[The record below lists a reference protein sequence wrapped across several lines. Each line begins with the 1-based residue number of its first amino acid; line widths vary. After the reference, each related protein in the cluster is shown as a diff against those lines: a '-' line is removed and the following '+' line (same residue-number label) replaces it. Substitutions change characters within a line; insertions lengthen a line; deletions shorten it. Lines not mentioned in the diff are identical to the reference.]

1 MERISE
7 EKKAQQKPDEYLVY
21 FIDREERYW
30 WDWLFHTRPGFRHCF
45 ILYWDEYVLRW
56 LLVDWRL
63 RKLDIMMMFDFE
75 AERIFKSAGEC
86 RATIVRYPKPE
97 DLQGGQPGL
106 ISYCSNMMAKFLGL
120 NNHLILTPYQLYRK
134 LIAAGGEV
142 AFDWRNDDVRIET
155 QRPDP
160 GATRVGSSTDRTPEG
175 TAR

>member
-7 EKKAQQKPDEYLVY
+7 EAKAQQAQDEYLVY
-21 FIDREERYW
+21 FIDRDERYW
-30 WDWLFHTRPGFRHCF
+30 WDWLFHPRAGFRHCF

-75 AERIFKSAGEC
+75 AGNLLHSAKRSRC
-86 RATIVRYPKPE
+86 TVVRFPKPAE
-97 DLQGGQPGL
+97 TAADRPQLV
-106 ISYCSNMMAKFLGL
+106 SYCSNLMARFLGF

-142 AFDWRNDDVRIET
+142 VFDWRNHDVRIET
-155 QRPDP
+155 QRPNP
-160 GATRVGSSTDRTPEG
+160 GTTRVGSSTDRTPER